1 MSQMKRIDERE
12 MKISTSKVDLFLE
25 TKKISV
31 GGTFPKIN
39 QLLRSKFSYSFRSL
53 SSSGTYVK
61 PQHFH
66 FPPRKSQK
74 EEFLSARPE
83 SIFGEP

>member
-1 MSQMKRIDERE
+1 MSQMKRMVGRD

-39 QLLRSKFSYSFRSL
+39 QLLRSKFSFPFL
-53 SSSGTYVK
+53 QFSSSGTY
-61 PQHFH
+61 
-66 FPPRKSQK
+66 
-74 EEFLSARPE
+74 
-83 SIFGEP
+83 GM